1 MNSIRWRIAIPFVI
15 LILILMACVAG
26 YLAYFIRQSFLSELE
41 DQLISQALIISSEFE
56 KSYPSQF
63 SPGRP
68 LPESEAVDLLT
79 QEWAE
84 LTGMRYTIL
93 REDGVV
99 IGESFE
105 DREEMDNHRDRP
117 EIIQARENGIGQSI
131 RYSETIGYEMMYLAV
146 PIKDQDKLIGFIRIA
161 MPLKQIEA
169 NLGEIF
175 KVLVTVT
182 IISSI
187 LAILLSMGIAS
198 QTTRPLR
205 ELTHAVT
212 QLSRSVRDG
221 ELALSKI
228 RPSTIDEIGDLSNA
242 FNTMVLKLREQFNAL
257 QTEQLKMAAVLGEMS
272 DGVLIVNDRGLIQLI
287 NPAAENIFDTNK
299 DVAIGKTL
307 VEVVRHHIIVDTW
320 KTCQSNQIDQT
331 ASFELGQKRIYIHM
345 VASPLTTV
353 MPGSILLL
361 FQDLTLVR
369 KLETVRR
376 DFISNIS
383 HELRTPLA
391 SLKVLTETLQETA
404 FDDPPA
410 AQRFLQQMET
420 EVDALSLMVN
430 ELVELSRIESGKV
443 PLQLEKAVP
452 KDIID
457 QAVDRLL
464 LQAERSGLTIEIEC
478 SDTIPPV
485 LADSKRMEQVLVN
498 LLHNSIKFTP
508 AGGKI
513 WVRALENEKYIQFSV
528 QDTGIGISNEDL
540 VRIFERFYKVDRA
553 RSSGG
558 TGLGLAIARHL
569 VEAHGG
575 KIWVVSKEGAGSTF
589 FFTVP
594 KARD

>member
-15 LILILMACVAG
+15 LILILMAFVAG
-26 YLAYFIRQSFLSELE
+26 YLAYFIRQSYLSELE
-41 DQLISQALIISSEFE
+41 DQLISQALVISSEFG

-68 LPESEAVDLLT
+68 LLESEAVDLLT
-79 QEWAE
+79 HEWAE
-84 LTGMRYTIL
+84 LTGMRYTIV

-131 RYSETIGYEMMYLAV
+131 RYSDTTGYEMMYVAI
-146 PIKDQDKLIGFIRIA
+146 PIKNQNEIIGYIRIA
-161 MPLKQIEA
+161 MPIKQIQA

-175 KVLVTVT
+175 KVMGTVT

-187 LAILLSMGIAS
+187 VAILLAMGIAS
-198 QTTRPLR
+198 QATRPLR

-221 ELALSKI
+221 EIALSKI
-228 RPSTIDEIGDLSNA
+228 KPSTIDEIGDLSTA
-242 FNTMVLKLREQFNAL
+242 FNTMVLKLREQLNAL
-257 QTEQLKMAAVLGEMS
+257 ETEQLKMAAVLGEMS

-287 NPAAENIFDTNK
+287 NPAAEKVFDTNK
-299 DVAIGKTL
+299 EAAIGKTL

-331 ASFELGQKRIYIHM
+331 ASFEFGQKRIYIHM
-345 VASPLTTV
+345 VASPLITV

-443 PLQLEKAVP
+443 PLQLGKAVP

-478 SDTIPPV
+478 SETIPPV

-513 WVRALENEKYIQFSV
+513 LVRALENEKYIQFSV
-528 QDTGIGISNEDL
+528 QDTGIGISNDDL
-540 VRIFERFYKVDRA
+540 ARIFERFYKVDRA

-575 KIWVVSKEGAGSTF
+575 KIWVVSKQGAGSTF

-594 KARD
+594 KA

>member
-15 LILILMACVAG
+15 LILILMAFVAG
-26 YLAYFIRQSFLSELE
+26 YLAYFIRQSYLSELE
-41 DQLISQALIISSEFE
+41 DQLISQALVISSEFG

-63 SPGRP
+63 SSGRP
-68 LPESEAVDLLT
+68 LLESEAVDLLT
-79 QEWAE
+79 HEWAE
-84 LTGMRYTIL
+84 LTGMRYTIV

-131 RYSETIGYEMMYLAV
+131 RYSDTTGYEMMYVAI
-146 PIKDQDKLIGFIRIA
+146 PIKNQNEIIGYIRIA
-161 MPLKQIEA
+161 MPIKQIQA

-175 KVLVTVT
+175 KVMGTVT

-187 LAILLSMGIAS
+187 VAILLAMGIAS
-198 QTTRPLR
+198 QATRPLR

-221 ELALSKI
+221 EIALSKI
-228 RPSTIDEIGDLSNA
+228 KPSTIDEIGDLSTA
-242 FNTMVLKLREQFNAL
+242 FNTMVLKLREQLNAL
-257 QTEQLKMAAVLGEMS
+257 ETEQLKMAAVLGEMS

-287 NPAAENIFDTNK
+287 NPAAEKVFDTNK
-299 DVAIGKTL
+299 EAAIGKTL

-331 ASFELGQKRIYIHM
+331 ASFEFGQKRIYIHM
-345 VASPLTTV
+345 VASPLITV

-443 PLQLEKAVP
+443 PLQLGKAVP

-478 SDTIPPV
+478 SETIPPV

-513 WVRALENEKYIQFSV
+513 LVRALENEKYIQFSV
-528 QDTGIGISNEDL
+528 QDTGIGISNDDL
-540 VRIFERFYKVDRA
+540 ARIFERFYKVDRA

-575 KIWVVSKEGAGSTF
+575 KIWVVSKQGAGSTF

-594 KARD
+594 KA